1 VTEPATFFN
10 AVGWIG
16 TATGGAFNVIDPK
29 VEDVRLHDIV
39 HALSRQCRYG
49 GHCRRFYSVA
59 EHSVHVARVVALKY
73 PSLGLPALLHDSSE
87 AYLVDIP
94 RPLKKAMPE
103 YRAVED
109 RLMKAI
115 YTRFEIGEVFWPLD
129 PEIVDID
136 VRILH
141 DECEQNVAQP
151 AVPWGFPGEPL
162 GITLQYWAPD
172 VAASWFLSEFYRYG
186 GQA

>member
-1 VTEPATFFN
+1 MSEQSTFFN

-16 TATGGAFNVIDPK
+16 TATGGAFNVLDPK
-29 VEDVRLHDIV
+29 VEDVRLNDIA

-59 EHSVHVARVVALKY
+59 EHSVHVAHNVAGPNRVKLA
-73 PSLGLPALLHDSSE
+73 SLLHDASE
-87 AYLVDIP
+87 AFLVDIP
-94 RPLKKAMPE
+94 RPIKNAMPE
-103 YRAVED
+103 YRAIED
-109 RLMKAI
+109 HLMRVI
-115 YTRFEIGEVFWPLD
+115 YTRFGLDGLWPLP

-141 DECEQNVAQP
+141 DECEQNVAKP
-151 AVPWGFPGEPL
+151 AVPWGFPGDPV
-162 GITLQYWAPD
+162 GVTLRYWSPE

-186 GQA
+186 GND